1 MAETPEK
8 STELPL
14 GELREI
20 TLRIPG
26 EHFFCDSIS
35 LPSSLDAGKFGE
47 FAEFTLNE
55 GGLSPYPADQLAWG
69 YQADE
74 ELGKNFY
81 FCSSPG
87 EASSGWLAK
96 L

>member
-8 STELPL
+8 STELPV

-35 LPSSLDAGKFGE
+35 LPSSLILG
-47 FAEFTLNE
+47 
-55 GGLSPYPADQLAWG
+55 SLAS
-69 YQADE
+69 
-74 ELGKNFY
+74 LP
-81 FCSSPG
+81 SMR
-87 EASSGWLAK
+87 
-96 L
+96 